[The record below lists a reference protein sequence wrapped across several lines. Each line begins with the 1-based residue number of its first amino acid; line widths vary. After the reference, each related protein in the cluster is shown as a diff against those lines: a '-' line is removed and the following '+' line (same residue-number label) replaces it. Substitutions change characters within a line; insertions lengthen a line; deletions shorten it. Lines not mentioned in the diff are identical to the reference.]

1 MDVEKVVK
9 QIEESDIQVL
19 ANYIYGLPGDTLE
32 SIENTFNL
40 SLKLNTLGW
49 NTYAA
54 MALPGSQLYKDA
66 LEKNID
72 VPKKYSEFSFHSY
85 DTKPLP
91 TDSLKPGE
99 ILKLRDDHFHKY
111 FSNKKFQSKIK
122 NKFGQNALDNIH
134 EMLKVR
140 LKRKLIEENL

>member
-1 MDVEKVVK
+1 MKILILGYSSLCKRKIIPVLKKKFSKIKFCVCSKSQKKE
-9 QIEESDIQVL
+9 DIG
-19 ANYIYGLPGDTLE
+19 ASEWYKN
-32 SIENTFNL
+32 
-40 SLKLNTLGW
+40 
-49 NTYAA
+49 
-54 MALPGSQLYKDA
+54 YKDA